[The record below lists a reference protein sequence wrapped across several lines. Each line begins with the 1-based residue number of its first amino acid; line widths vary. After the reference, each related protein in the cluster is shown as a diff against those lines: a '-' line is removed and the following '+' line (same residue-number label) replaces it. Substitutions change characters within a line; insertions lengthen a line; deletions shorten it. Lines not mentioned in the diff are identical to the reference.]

1 MIFAQGPIAVDFY
14 PIHRKGRM
22 MSKHMHIFGLG
33 YTSGRLMARL
43 RADGWNVSAT
53 KRKASEQAIAF
64 DDEEAVLSVL
74 NKATHILSSVPPM
87 RSGGDPVLEKYGQA
101 IADTNLQWSGYLSS
115 SGVYGDARGAWVDE
129 SADIGS
135 GRRKERS
142 DADSQWQKLRRDMHI
157 FRLPGIY
164 GPERSALERMA
175 SGKAR
180 RIDMPDQ
187 VFSRIHV
194 DDIIGAVMAAID
206 RPHAGVFNIADDEP
220 CSQNE
225 VIAFAAQMLGMDVP
239 PLQSLEEAN
248 LSEMAMGFYAENRRV
263 ANGKAKRL
271 LAWEPQYYNYRLGL
285 RACMAMSNPN
295 KANIAPDPAKNDH

>member
-14 PIHRKGRM
+14 PIYRKERM

-33 YTSGRLMARL
+33 YTSSLLMQRLQSK
-43 RADGWNVSAT
+43 GWSVSAT
-53 KRKASEQAIAF
+53 KRAANDQAMAF
-64 DDEEAVLSVL
+64 DDEDAVLSAIE
-74 NKATHILSSVPPM
+74 KATHILSSVPPM
-87 RSGGDPVLEKYGQA
+87 RSGGDPVLEKYGDA
-101 IADTNLQWSGYLSS
+101 IANADLRWSGYLSS

-129 SADIGS
+129 SADIGN

-142 DADSQWQKLRRDMHI
+142 DADMAWQSLRDDMHI

-164 GPERSALERMA
+164 GPGRSALDRMA
-175 SGKAR
+175 SGNAR

-225 VIAFAAQMLGMDVP
+225 VIAFAAQMLGLDVP
-239 PLQSLEEAN
+239 PLQSLKEAN

-271 LAWEPQYYNYRLGL
+271 LGWEPQYYNYRLGL
-285 RACMAMSNPN
+285 RACMAITNPMQ
-295 KANIAPDPAKNDH
+295 ANSAPDPAISDH